1 MKTYTTTM
9 FYVMMFSLSN
19 WVSYWFTVSIMN
31 KVSIYVLIP
40 SVLFF
45 CFFMGY
51 FVWGN
56 LTELFEEM
64 IENYED

>member
-1 MKTYTTTM
+1 MKTYTITIFNLM
-9 FYVMMFSLSN
+9 VFSLSN
-19 WVSYWFTVSIMN
+19 WGSYLFATSLIN
-31 KVSIYVLIP
+31 KVSVYVFFP
-40 SVLFF
+40 SVLLF
-45 CFFMGY
+45 CLFMGY